1 MKKMTALT
9 KFLPKQN
16 KVLFFSTQNLASKQ
30 IIGSSVNFYKTLLK
44 FIPFLLFYSYDG
56 EFYLKIRSDWVERL
70 LFLLKN
76 HSLSLFQ
83 QLIDIYAVDYI
94 ERINRFEICYNLLS
108 LHWNTRVTVTTSITN
123 CHIISSVNKI
133 YSNAIWYEREV
144 YDMFGIIFYGN
155 FDLRRILTDYGFK
168 GHPMRKNFPLTGY
181 YELRYEEFSNRIRQE
196 QVNFAQGYRVFSLE
210 NSWRNTNTNAVKIN

>member
-1 MKKMTALT
+1 MNNLLQITSSYKPVKAIC
-9 KFLPKQN
+9 
-16 KVLFFSTQNLASKQ
+16 FSTQNVASKQ
-30 IIGSSVNFYKTLLK
+30 ILGSSIKFYQTLLK

-83 QLIDIYAVDYI
+83 QLIDIYGVDYI
-94 ERINRFEICYNLLS
+94 ERLNRFEICYNLLS
-108 LHWNTRVTVTTSITN
+108 LHWNARVTVTTSITN
-123 CHIISSVNKI
+123 CQIISSVNKI

-144 YDMFGIIFYGN
+144 YDMFGIIFHGN
-155 FDLRRILTDYGFK
+155 FDLRRILTDYGFT

-196 QVNFAQGYRVFSLE
+196 QVNFAQGYRIFSLE
-210 NSWRNTNTNAVKIN
+210 NSWRSTNTNAVKIN